1 MNHHSSDGIAPVS
14 LDPFDRFAA
23 DPFASPAPGA
33 GEPNPPA
40 QTRQHGWWRPL
51 LMCPPMLA
59 VVAFLV
65 ATWAAGSGAI
75 GYSVL
80 CMAMMGAM
88 MLLMNHGSRGGA
100 RH

>member
-1 MNHHSSDGIAPVS
+1 
-14 LDPFDRFAA
+14 
-23 DPFASPAPGA
+23 
-33 GEPNPPA
+33 
-40 QTRQHGWWRPL
+40 
-51 LMCPPMLA
+51 MCAPMLA

-75 GYSVL
+75 AHSVL

-88 MLLMNHGSRGGA
+88 MLLMIHGSRGGA